1 MFAQR
6 LSRGSLCN
14 QALKWPPPPSAA
26 IILHL
31 LRSGCSGG
39 DIRLSSPVLPL
50 SFTSLLPSTEVFKL
64 VNVALVHP
72 CGGVIETLARGEGGS
87 HVRLTVHVLM
97 INQNSRVRAKNPWT
111 GFNEAE
117 LAGSTML
124 EPSFETKNTTTGPVV
139 EKCPQRDS
147 KKQSI
152 KIRLADVC
160 VLINIHRFIKT

>member
-50 SFTSLLPSTEVFKL
+50 SFTSLLPSTVVFKL
-64 VNVALVHP
+64 LNVEVHP

-97 INQNSRVRAKNPWT
+97 IHQNSRVRAKNPWT
-111 GFNEAE
+111 GFNEAA

-124 EPSFETKNTTTGPVV
+124 EPSFDPKQRKQKNTTTGPVV

-160 VLINIHRFIKT
+160 VLINIH